1 WSWRRLWP
9 TQARWANPL
18 RRVRAGRLPAHGGAV
33 RSGRH
38 RPREEQGVLVNP
50 LDRFVLALR
59 RDLLS
64 AAPRDPDDYAR
75 RHRDDPDRFSADF
88 KRAWASGRP
97 EPFISMAEALDA
109 EGDLGVKGASRL
121 AWRLTGAGRWA
132 RLFELLHDARYGLL
146 GAAEGHLYLAQ
157 AELGLG
163 RPAEA

>member
-1 WSWRRLWP
+1 
-9 TQARWANPL
+9 
-18 RRVRAGRLPAHGGAV
+18 
-33 RSGRH
+33 
-38 RPREEQGVLVNP
+38 
-50 LDRFVLALR
+50 
-59 RDLLS
+59 
-64 AAPRDPDDYAR
+64 YAR

-163 RPAEA
+163 RPAEALAAAKRARKLEPELRDRAVELETSAARLQLARSQARHSR